1 MAPPHSPPLHS
12 SRGFSIFAATFLSA
26 ALSAACC
33 VLLLASAASAAN
45 PASSLLPSARH
56 ALSSFHQP
64 ESRDDESPS
73 SNHGS
78 TDFPSTA
85 WSLLHPFLD
94 LDNSD
99 ALGGDSSRAEQSHA
113 TRSPSHRLLVAQQQ
127 PSIAAAGV
135 ATVAR
140 VNPPPPPPPP
150 PLPAPPLRE
159 VELDPCALQALLPQL
174 FPPAL
179 LDPACFNHLSLHSAQ
194 PSPPLDSPPH
204 AGAST
209 PFSNSG
215 SGSGGGDEP
224 ETATRGDL
232 LDVARNKWRAS
243 TVWAPLEAE
252 SSAGG
257 SGGTGGAGVAGGAG
271 VMGGTGGAGVM
282 GGTGVPGGAD
292 PAAAASSTLTPPNE
306 VITVCRSAGPA
317 TITISPDLSGQ
328 TWRGWGTSLAW
339 TANYIGK
346 LPDDQ
351 LTTLLDLLFSPSTG
365 IGFNLA
371 RYLLGASFNATNS
384 PQLTKDTF
392 HQVNL
397 PGYKPTEAG
406 PYDWA
411 ADWRQRKVLKGA
423 VERGVDEVEA
433 IAYSPPWW
441 MTISGDTAGNV
452 GGKSNLRPD
461 MYGAF
466 AEYLATI
473 TDHFQREW
481 NVTFS
486 TMNPANEPLEGW
498 WTQGGKHEGCSFTAA
513 ELERLC
519 KVVAAALKRRKLPT
533 QVAGFDSFVGFT
545 VRNAKTWT
553 GQLLSSLKR
562 ISVHGYVPPPPTT
575 TDTREFI
582 EQLYVWLARVG
593 MGVGKEVWVS
603 EIGPM
608 WAGGE
613 DTDVGLFMMRSAI
626 QAINIM
632 GASAWIYWQPIS
644 PDLPTNPNSFR
655 WGLLTI
661 KHNNVSDPTVIP
673 LEMTFS
679 KKFYMMK
686 QMARASPRGSV
697 PLRIDTS
704 DGCHHCIASFFNPDK
719 NFISIYIV
727 NQDGGDYSI
736 SFKFEFFGLM
746 DGSSPCVV
754 EVQRTSESEDAEVV
768 STDSLT
774 EMPQTL
780 PVTALGRSLT
790 TVMISN
796 VVWL

>member
-306 VITVCRSAGPA
+306 VITVCRSAGRA
-317 TITISPDLSGQ
+317 CM
-328 TWRGWGTSLAW
+328 
-339 TANYIGK
+339 
-346 LPDDQ
+346 
-351 LTTLLDLLFSPSTG
+351 
-365 IGFNLA
+365 
-371 RYLLGASFNATNS
+371 
-384 PQLTKDTF
+384 
-392 HQVNL
+392 
-397 PGYKPTEAG
+397 EA
-406 PYDWA
+406 
-411 ADWRQRKVLKGA
+411 
-423 VERGVDEVEA
+423 
-433 IAYSPPWW
+433 
-441 MTISGDTAGNV
+441 AG
-452 GGKSNLRPD
+452 
-461 MYGAF
+461 
-466 AEYLATI
+466 
-473 TDHFQREW
+473 
-481 NVTFS
+481 
-486 TMNPANEPLEGW
+486 
-498 WTQGGKHEGCSFTAA
+498 
-513 ELERLC
+513 
-519 KVVAAALKRRKLPT
+519 
-533 QVAGFDSFVGFT
+533 
-545 VRNAKTWT
+545 
-553 GQLLSSLKR
+553 
-562 ISVHGYVPPPPTT
+562 
-575 TDTREFI
+575 
-582 EQLYVWLARVG
+582 
-593 MGVGKEVWVS
+593 
-603 EIGPM
+603 
-608 WAGGE
+608 
-613 DTDVGLFMMRSAI
+613 
-626 QAINIM
+626 
-632 GASAWIYWQPIS
+632 
-644 PDLPTNPNSFR
+644 
-655 WGLLTI
+655 
-661 KHNNVSDPTVIP
+661 
-673 LEMTFS
+673 
-679 KKFYMMK
+679 
-686 QMARASPRGSV
+686 
-697 PLRIDTS
+697 
-704 DGCHHCIASFFNPDK
+704 
-719 NFISIYIV
+719 
-727 NQDGGDYSI
+727 DGG
-736 SFKFEFFGLM
+736 
-746 DGSSPCVV
+746 
-754 EVQRTSESEDAEVV
+754 
-768 STDSLT
+768 
-774 EMPQTL
+774 
-780 PVTALGRSLT
+780 
-790 TVMISN
+790 
-796 VVWL
+796 